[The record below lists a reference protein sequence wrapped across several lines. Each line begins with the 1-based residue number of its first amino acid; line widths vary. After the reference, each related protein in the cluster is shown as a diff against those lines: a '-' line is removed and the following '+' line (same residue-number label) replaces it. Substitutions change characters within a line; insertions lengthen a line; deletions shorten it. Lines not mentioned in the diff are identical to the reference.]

1 MKWDRLKNT
10 EFFNIEEKLYDLISD
25 YVYVDF
31 KDAKKQYP
39 KIDEDFRKVTN
50 SLISWIEKA
59 KQVSYEKIDEEE
71 QE

>member
-39 KIDEDFRKVTN
+39 KID
-50 SLISWIEKA
+50 
-59 KQVSYEKIDEEE
+59 DEEKK
-71 QE
+71 

>member
-1 MKWDRLKNT
+1 MSWDSLKNT
-10 EFFNIEEKLYDLISD
+10 EFSNIDKKLYELISD

-39 KIDEDFRKVTN
+39 EIVKDYWKVRN
-50 SLISWIEKA
+50 SLISWIEKT
-59 KQVSYEKIDEEE
+59 KQVSYEKIDAEE